1 MQVVKRRSSAA
12 QDTVSVWVYR
22 ELVEVKMA
30 EFLLP
35 LHWNCYLIA
44 VRLVGVRMHLFYC
57 VYVVVVVRLCY
68 YWNLQCS

>member
-1 MQVVKRRSSAA
+1 MKVVKRRSSAA

-68 YWNLQCS
+68 YWNLQGS